1 MNDKEIAE
9 INHELDKII
18 AFSLTGLLITVFALG
33 VKIASLF
40 A

>member
-9 INHELDKII
+9 INRELDKII
-18 AFSLTGLLITVFALG
+18 VVSLIGLLITVFALG
-33 VKIASLF
+33 MKVASIF

>member
-9 INHELDKII
+9 INRELDKII
-18 AFSLTGLLITVFALG
+18 AVSLIGLLITVFALG
-33 VKIASLF
+33 VKVASIF